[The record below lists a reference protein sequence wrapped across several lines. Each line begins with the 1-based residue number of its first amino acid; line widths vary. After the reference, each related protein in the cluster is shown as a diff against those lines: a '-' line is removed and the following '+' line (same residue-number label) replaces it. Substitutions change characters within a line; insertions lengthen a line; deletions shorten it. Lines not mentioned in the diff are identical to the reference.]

1 MAGLPRVS
9 PERAEAL
16 GTSMLRHEEERRRQG
31 IQKSCQE
38 KKETET
44 KKKSLSCN
52 KKRQVSVSSGSFRFS
67 RDNRENEN
75 QAKKDNGGYN
85 WEFLGAWGG
94 TICGVQRQRE
104 PHGCG
109 NSMATAELEGANIEH
124 VLRKDGSDWKH

>member
-1 MAGLPRVS
+1 MGMKKKG
-9 PERAEAL
+9 EDKEFKRAV
-16 GTSMLRHEEERRRQG
+16 RKRRKR
-31 IQKSCQE
+31 KL
-38 KKETET
+38 

-75 QAKKDNGGYN
+75 QVKKDDGGYN
-85 WEFLGAWGG
+85 WEFLGACGG
-94 TICGVQRQRE
+94 TVCGVQRQRE

-124 VLRKDGSDWKH
+124 VLRKDGSD